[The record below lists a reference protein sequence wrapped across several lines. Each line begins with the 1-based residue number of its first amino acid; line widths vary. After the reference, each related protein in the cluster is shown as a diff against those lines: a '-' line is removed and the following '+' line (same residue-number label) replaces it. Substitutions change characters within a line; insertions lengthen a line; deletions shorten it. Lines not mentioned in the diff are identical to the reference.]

1 MRAAIL
7 AGGEGKRLR
16 PLTKLVPK
24 PLLPVGDRPIL
35 QLIIEQLRRD
45 GFYDIHIATGYR
57 GEMIESYFGDGSDF
71 KVNIRY
77 SREEQPLGT
86 AGPLRLIENLGGD
99 PILVIN
105 GDVLTEAS
113 FAEIYRSHQ
122 NRNPALTVCT
132 VSHSVKIPYGILE
145 SNGDGIAGIV
155 EKPELEYDIFAGI
168 AVLSPEAIDCI
179 PHGQPYQMTDVIED
193 LCNNG
198 SEVITY
204 PINEFWIDIGRPE
217 QYEEANNLL
226 AAA

>member
-1 MRAAIL
+1 VRAAIL

-45 GFYDIHIATGYR
+45 GFCDIHIATGYR
-57 GEMIESYFGDGSDF
+57 GEMIKSYFGDGSDF

-86 AGPLRLIENLGGD
+86 AGPLRLVEDLAEE
-99 PILVIN
+99 PILVVN
-105 GDVLTEAS
+105 GDILTEAS

-122 NRNPALTVCT
+122 NRNPALTMCT
-132 VSHSVKIPYGILE
+132 VSHSVKIQYGILQ

-168 AVLSPEAIDCI
+168 AVLSPEAIACI
-179 PHGQPYQMTDVIED
+179 PYGQPYQMTDVIEK
-193 LCNNG
+193 LCNSG
-198 SEVITY
+198 SHVLSH
-204 PINEFWIDIGRPE
+204 PIKEFWIDIGRPE

>member
-16 PLTKLVPK
+16 PLTELVPK

-35 QLIIEQLRRD
+35 QVIIEQLRRD

-57 GEMIESYFGDGSDF
+57 AEMIESYFGDGSDF
-71 KVNIRY
+71 QVNIRY
-77 SREEQPLGT
+77 SREERPLGT
-86 AGPLRLIENLGGD
+86 AGPLRLIEDLGED

-105 GDVLTEAS
+105 GDILTEAS
-113 FAEIYRSHQ
+113 FADIYRLHH
-122 NRNPALTVCT
+122 NRDPALTVCT
-132 VSHSVKIPYGILE
+132 VPYSVKIQYGILE
-145 SNGDGIAGIV
+145 SNSDGIAGIV
-155 EKPELEYDIFAGI
+155 EKPELKYDIFAGI
-168 AVLSPEAIDCI
+168 AVLSSEAIDCI

-198 SEVITY
+198 SQVLSH
-204 PINEFWIDIGRPE
+204 PIEEFWLDIGHPE

>member
-1 MRAAIL
+1 VRAAIL

-35 QLIIEQLRRD
+35 QLIIE
-45 GFYDIHIATGYR
+45 R
-57 GEMIESYFGDGSDF
+57 GEMIKSYFGDGSDF

-86 AGPLRLIENLGGD
+86 AGPLRLVEDLAEE
-99 PILVIN
+99 PILVVN
-105 GDVLTEAS
+105 GDILTEAS

-132 VSHSVKIPYGILE
+132 VSHSVKIQYGILQ

-168 AVLSPEAIDCI
+168 AVLSPEAIACI
-179 PHGQPYQMTDVIED
+179 PYGQPYQMTDVIEK
-193 LCNNG
+193 LCNSG
-198 SEVITY
+198 SHVLSH
-204 PINEFWIDIGRPE
+204 PIKEFWIDIGRPE